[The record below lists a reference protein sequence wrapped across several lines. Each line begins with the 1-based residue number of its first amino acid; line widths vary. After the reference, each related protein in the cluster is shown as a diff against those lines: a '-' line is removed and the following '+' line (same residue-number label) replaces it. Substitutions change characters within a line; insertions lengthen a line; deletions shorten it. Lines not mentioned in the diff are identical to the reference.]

1 MKNFRQQLLDTFSY
15 TVNFFFFLNVSYL
28 SEKLNKDS
36 KLMKKKNENSGTAV
50 LIAVKKNKKNKSP
63 DDVKIKVWLST
74 LRENRKTCCLK

>member
-50 LIAVKKNKKNKSP
+50 LIAVKKKINK
-63 DDVKIKVWLST
+63 
-74 LRENRKTCCLK
+74 